1 MLKKEIIGMKPI
13 NKLEQ
18 QQFDLNESYKQSLR
32 NKKERDPIN
41 NKIIG
46 IVDGDVLIYRA
57 CNKAIK
63 DNLDVRK
70 TFDNIYEEV
79 KMNTACDEYSL
90 HISGGGNFRKEIKQ
104 DFLQYKGKR
113 REKPENYLECR
124 EYIIKK
130 YKPTMV
136 PKYEADDTASVEAF
150 RHIKNGQL
158 YMLITLDKDWKTIGG
173 LFYNLLYNNL
183 SAVSK
188 IEGIEFFHQQ
198 LLTGDAVDNIPGI
211 EGVGPVKANRILK
224 NKTLNEQFEAV
235 IKAYKKHYP
244 EDFLS
249 RLNVMGTML
258 YLIKDFEDHSR
269 WSIEYWRNYL
279 NGIQSK
285 KV

>member
-1 MLKKEIIGMKPI
+1 MKPI
-13 NKLEQ
+13 NKIEQ
-18 QQFDLNESYKQSLR
+18 EQFDLNESYKQSLR

-41 NKIIG
+41 SKIIG
-46 IVDGDVLIYRA
+46 IVDGDVLVYRA
-57 CNKAIK
+57 CHKSIK

-90 HISGGGNFRKEIKQ
+90 HISGGGNFRKKIEQ
-104 DFLQYKGKR
+104 TFLSYKGKR
-113 REKPENYLECR
+113 TEKPDNYLECR
-124 EYIIKK
+124 DHVVRK

-136 PKYEADDTASVEAF
+136 PNYEADDTASIEAYKY
-150 RHIKNGQL
+150 IKNNQL
-158 YMLITLDKDWKTIGG
+158 YMLITVDKDWKTIGG

-183 SAVSK
+183 FAVST

-224 NKTLNEQFEAV
+224 GKNINEQFESI
-235 IKAYKKHYP
+235 IKAYKIHYP
-244 EDFLS
+244 NDFMS

-258 YLIKDFEDHSR
+258 YLIKDFKDHSK
-269 WSIEYWRNYL
+269 WSIEYWKGYI
-279 NGIQSK
+279 NGI
-285 KV
+285 

>member
-1 MLKKEIIGMKPI
+1 MLKKETIGMKPT
-13 NKLEQ
+13 
-18 QQFDLNESYKQSLR
+18 
-32 NKKERDPIN
+32 

-63 DNLDVRK
+63 EELDVRK
-70 TFDNIYEEV
+70 TFDKIYDEV
-79 KMNTACDEYSL
+79 KMNTACDKYSL

-104 DFLQYKGKR
+104 DFLKYKGKR

-124 EYIIKK
+124 DYVTKNHNPI
-130 YKPTMV
+130 MV
-136 PKYEADDTASVEAF
+136 PNYEADDTASVEAYKY
-150 RHIKNGQL
+150 IKENQL

-183 SAVSK
+183 FAVSTV
-188 IEGIEFFHQQ
+188 EGIEFFHQQ

-224 NKTLNEQFEAV
+224 DKNLKDQFKAI
-235 IKAYKKHYP
+235 IKAYKTHYP
-244 EDFLS
+244 KDFKA

-258 YLIKDFEDHSR
+258 YLIKDFKDHSK
-269 WSIEYWRNYL
+269 WSIDYWKGYI
-279 NGIQSK
+279 NGI
-285 KV
+285 